1 MSTRLMIG
9 LIVVYAVIAAASA
22 WEGKRW
28 LTLYF
33 VGAIVL
39 TAALVGMSWDE

>member
-1 MSTRLMIG
+1 MSTRLMIA
-9 LIVVYAVIAAASA
+9 LMLAYAVIAAASA

-28 LTLYF
+28 LALYF

-39 TAALVGMSWDE
+39 TAALVGMSSNE

>member
-1 MSTRLMIG
+1 MSTRLMIA
-9 LIVVYAVIAAASA
+9 LMVAYVVIAIAAAI
-22 WEGKRW
+22 EGKRW
-28 LTLYF
+28 LALYF